1 MSDDRDDIPYP
12 PEGIAMT
19 RRTVVSMLAAGAGA
33 SAVMGVLPLVP
44 SSMAV
49 SQAATVSGGTHRA
62 VVSIHMDLP
71 YIDATGTAKPYVPP
85 SAGARYARYAALAP
99 EEEAMWFYH
108 C

>member
-1 MSDDRDDIPYP
+1 MSDSSDNIPHP
-12 PEGIAMT
+12 PEGITVT
-19 RRTVVSMLAAGAGA
+19 RRTVVGMLAAGAGA
-33 SAVMGVLPLVP
+33 SAVMGAFPLVP

-71 YIDATGTAKPYVPP
+71 YVDTTGTAKPYLPP
-85 SAGARYARYAALAP
+85 SARARYAQNAAVTP